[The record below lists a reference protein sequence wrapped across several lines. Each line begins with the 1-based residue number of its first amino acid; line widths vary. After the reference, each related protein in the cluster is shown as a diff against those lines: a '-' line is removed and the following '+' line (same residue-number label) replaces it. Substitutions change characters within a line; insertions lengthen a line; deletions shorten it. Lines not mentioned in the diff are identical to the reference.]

1 MRQALSTPYGITL
14 KYQHTITRMTPPP
27 SPLQTRFFLQT
38 KPRCLLNR
46 ASGSKP
52 P

>member
-1 MRQALSTPYGITL
+1 MRQAMPTPYGITL
-14 KYQHTITRMTPPP
+14 KHQHAITRMTTST
-27 SPLQTRFFLQT
+27 SPLQTRFFLHT